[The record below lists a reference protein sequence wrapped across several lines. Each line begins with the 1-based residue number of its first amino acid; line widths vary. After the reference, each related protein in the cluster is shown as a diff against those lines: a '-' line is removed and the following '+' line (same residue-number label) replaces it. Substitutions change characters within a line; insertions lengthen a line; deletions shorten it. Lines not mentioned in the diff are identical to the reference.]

1 MSEADVIRQAFELPK
16 TIAVYGM
23 STNPSK
29 PAHTVPVY
37 LKSKGYRILPIN
49 PGAEKIAGEKCFAAL
64 RDVEDRIDV
73 LEVFRP
79 SEQALGVV
87 KEAVKRRRAKGDVD
101 TIWLQ
106 LGIRND
112 EAKQL
117 AESEG
122 IKFVQDKCMYVEHK
136 RLFPE

>member
-1 MSEADVIRQAFELPK
+1 MSEADVIRRAFELPK

-37 LKSKGYRILPIN
+37 LKSKGYRVLPIN
-49 PGAEKIAGEKCFAAL
+49 PGAEEIAGEKCYRTL

-79 SEQALGVV
+79 SEQALEVV
-87 KEAVKRRRAKGDVD
+87 KEAVERRKVKGDID

-112 EAKQL
+112 EAKRL
-117 AESEG
+117 AEREG
-122 IKFVQDKCMYVEHK
+122 ITFVQDKCMYVEHG

>member
-1 MSEADVIRQAFELPK
+1 MSEADVIRDVFEKNK
-16 TIAVYGM
+16 TFAVYGM
-23 STNPSK
+23 SANPDK
-29 PAHTVPVY
+29 PAHSVPVY
-37 LKSKGYRILPIN
+37 LMSKGFKIIPIN
-49 PGAEKIAGEKCFAAL
+49 PGAEKIAGQKSYAKL
-64 RDVEDRIDV
+64 HDVEERIDV

-87 KEAVKRRRAKGDVD
+87 KEAVERRKAKGDIH

-106 LGIRND
+106 LGIRSE

-122 IKFVQDKCMYVEHK
+122 ISFVQDKCMYVEHRK
-136 RLFPE
+136 LFPD